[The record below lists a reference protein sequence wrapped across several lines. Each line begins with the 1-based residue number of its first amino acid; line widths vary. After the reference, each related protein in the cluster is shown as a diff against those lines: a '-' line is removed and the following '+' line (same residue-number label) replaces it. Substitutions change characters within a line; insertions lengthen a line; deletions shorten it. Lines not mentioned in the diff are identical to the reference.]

1 MDHLVQHIESL
12 IFTAESPIAFAEIR
26 SCLQTS
32 FDIKIKKP
40 PIQKALDH
48 LKEKYQQEEFSFEL
62 VEIGGGYQFL
72 TKAAFHNTVGVY
84 LKQTTKKR
92 LSKAALETLSII
104 AYKQPV
110 PKSEMEKIRGVS
122 CDYSVQ
128 KLLEKELITILGRAD
143 GPGKPLL
150 YGTSEKFMDYFGLK
164 DIDALPKPKDFKE
177 PDNEI
182 GEKAPIDEDRPVAEE
197 TPPIEASIP
206 APPNAGQ
213 EIIQEEAGNDWE
225 EPQSPVIQEEIPPSS
240 GEVDIVNPENQ
251 DHLIEEVIPT
261 DGVDLSEDNAETPT
275 DTEEL
280 PPEGLELTLPQ
291 EEEIEEE
298 VTPNDGV
305 HLPEDN
311 AETPTNTEELP
322 PEGLESNTPQEE
334 KVEEEV
340 TPADNT
346 NFTPATPVY
355 IPPIDIK
362 PKNEEEESIS
372 ETSNTEDSIEEM
384 ATTIEEDIPT
394 GTPANFIPSTFTKEP
409 STTKEEKIT
418 QPDSV
423 FQEVISIIAP
433 PLFFDEKTS
442 QEIEDENMVNG
453 DTTFDDFEV

>member
-32 FDIKIKKP
+32 FDTKFKKP
-40 PIQKALDH
+40 PIQKAIDH
-48 LKEKYQQEEFSFEL
+48 LKEKYQQEEYSFEL

-128 KLLEKELITILGRAD
+128 KLLEKELITIVGRAD

-164 DIDALPKPKDFKE
+164 DIEALPKPKDFKE

-206 APPNAGQ
+206 TPPPSAGQ
-213 EIIQEEAGNDWE
+213 AIMQEAAGTDWE
-225 EPQSPVIQEEIPPSS
+225 PPKSPMIAEDLPPSS
-240 GEVDIVNPENQ
+240 GETEVITPENKEAV
-251 DHLIEEVIPT
+251 IEEEITPIDDAEMDADTLAEQPT
-261 DGVDLSEDNAETPT
+261 DIEEHPSEETDLTSSKEV
-275 DTEEL
+275 EEL
-280 PPEGLELTLPQ
+280 PLDTAAITSPTPTPPFIPSIDINPELEKEETILETSEIDTPI
-291 EEEIEEE
+291 EEI
-298 VTPNDGV
+298 
-305 HLPEDN
+305 
-311 AETPTNTEELP
+311 A
-322 PEGLESNTPQEE
+322 
-334 KVEEEV
+334 
-340 TPADNT
+340 
-346 NFTPATPVY
+346 
-355 IPPIDIK
+355 I
-362 PKNEEEESIS
+362 
-372 ETSNTEDSIEEM
+372 TEDR
-384 ATTIEEDIPT
+384 PK
-394 GTPANFIPSTFTKEP
+394 GTPANSTPPTFTEEA
-409 STTKEEKIT
+409 STTNDNQFTK
-418 QPDSV
+418 PGSV

-433 PLFFDEKTS
+433 PLFMDEDVIQ
-442 QEIEDENMVNG
+442 QEEEAEGNRISG
-453 DTTFDDFEV
+453 DTTSDDFEV